1 MTFQTGGFLPERM
14 RIGGNYCRFLA
25 TSRRAVAKFGS
36 LLTLACNRKFRLQVH
51 FRRRKT
57 TGIVGDLAGGTILN
71 IRNLLA
77 PFAMAIFVAQAGPT
91 LAQGAFPAPLPGQVQ
106 QNDPAFPPVPGQATV
121 QRNDPAF
128 PPVPGQATVQRNDP
142 AFPPVPGQATVQRSD
157 PAFPPVNGGRA
168 PVASV
173 STPPMAS
180 FPAGGA
186 APLSGGFT
194 RPPPP
199 QQQAQGGASSECMK
213 QFIPLRD
220 DTEKRGKAIK
230 AASDRHASPQEACK
244 LIGMFNQAELK
255 MMKYVEKNSAR
266 CGIPAQVLD
275 QLKTGHKNSETML
288 KKVCDAA
295 QQAQRAPAGPTLSD
309 VLGSAAALPEA
320 TTRKKGGSTFDT
332 LSGNVLTR

>member
-1 MTFQTGGFLPERM
+1 M
-14 RIGGNYCRFLA
+14 RIGGNYCWLVA

-36 LLTLACNRKFRLQVH
+36 LLTLPCNRKFPLQVR

-71 IRNLLA
+71 IRSLLA
-77 PFAMAIFVAQAGPT
+77 PFAMAVFVAQAGQA

-106 QNDPAFPPVPGQATV
+106 QNDPAFPPVPGQAPV

-128 PPVPGQATVQRNDP
+128 PPVNGQAP
-142 AFPPVPGQATVQRSD
+142 VQRSD

-168 PVASV
+168 PA
-173 STPPMAS
+173 PMAS
-180 FPAGGA
+180 FPGGA
-186 APLSGGFT
+186 APFSGGFASA
-194 RPPPP
+194 PPR
-199 QQQAQGGASSECMK
+199 QAQQAQGGPAADCMK

-255 MMKYVEKNSAR
+255 MTKYVEKNSAR

-275 QLKTGHKNSETML
+275 QLKAGHKNSEMML

-295 QQAQRAPAGPTLSD
+295 QQQAQRGPSGPTLSD

-320 TTRKKGGSTFDT
+320 TTRKKGAARST
-332 LSGNVLTR
+332 R

>member
-1 MTFQTGGFLPERM
+1 M
-14 RIGGNYCRFLA
+14 
-25 TSRRAVAKFGS
+25 AV
-36 LLTLACNRKFRLQVH
+36 L
-51 FRRRKT
+51 
-57 TGIVGDLAGGTILN
+57 
-71 IRNLLA
+71 
-77 PFAMAIFVAQAGPT
+77 VAQATPA

-128 PPVPGQATVQRNDP
+128 PPVNGQAP
-142 AFPPVPGQATVQRSD
+142 VQRSD

-168 PVASV
+168 P
-173 STPPMAS
+173 MAS

-186 APLSGGFT
+186 APLSGGFASA
-194 RPPPP
+194 PPP
-199 QQQAQGGASSECMK
+199 QQAQGGASADCMK

-275 QLKTGHKNSETML
+275 QLKNGHKNSEMML

-295 QQAQRAPAGPTLSD
+295 QQAQRGPAGPTLSD

>member
-1 MTFQTGGFLPERM
+1 
-14 RIGGNYCRFLA
+14 
-25 TSRRAVAKFGS
+25 
-36 LLTLACNRKFRLQVH
+36 
-51 FRRRKT
+51 
-57 TGIVGDLAGGTILN
+57 
-71 IRNLLA
+71 
-77 PFAMAIFVAQAGPT
+77 
-91 LAQGAFPAPLPGQVQ
+91 
-106 QNDPAFPPVPGQATV
+106 
-121 QRNDPAF
+121 
-128 PPVPGQATVQRNDP
+128 
-142 AFPPVPGQATVQRSD
+142 
-157 PAFPPVNGGRA
+157 
-168 PVASV
+168 
-173 STPPMAS
+173 MAS
-180 FPAGGA
+180 FPAGGT
-186 APLSGGFT
+186 APVSGGFT
-194 RPPPP
+194 RPPPQQ
-199 QQQAQGGASSECMK
+199 QQQAQGGPSSDCMK

-255 MMKYVEKNSAR
+255 MLKYVEKNSAR

>member
-1 MTFQTGGFLPERM
+1 M
-14 RIGGNYCRFLA
+14 RIGSNYCRPVA
-25 TSRRAVAKFGS
+25 TSRRAVAKFAS
-36 LLTLACNRKFRLQVH
+36 LLTLPCNRKFPLQVH

-57 TGIVGDLAGGTILN
+57 TGIVGDLAGGAILN
-71 IRNLLA
+71 IRSLLA
-77 PFAMAIFVAQAGPT
+77 PFAMAVFVAQAGQA

-106 QNDPAFPPVPGQATV
+106 RNDPAFPPVPGQAPV

-128 PPVPGQATVQRNDP
+128 PPVPGQAPAQRSDP
-142 AFPPVPGQATVQRSD
+142 AFPPVPGQASLQRSD

-168 PVASV
+168 PVAAV
-173 STPPMAS
+173 GTPPMTS

-186 APLSGGFT
+186 APLSGGFSS
-194 RPPPP
+194 PPP
-199 QQQAQGGASSECMK
+199 QQAQGGPAADCMK

-244 LIGMFNQAELK
+244 LIGMFNKAEFK

-275 QLKTGHKNSETML
+275 QLKTGHKNSEMML

-295 QQAQRAPAGPTLSD
+295 QQAQQRGPAGPTLSD
-309 VLGSAAALPEA
+309 VLGSAASLPDA